1 MRKIFIIMLLFA
13 GLSAEA
19 QNLSQMPE
27 AKRNKKLVQTAKE
40 AVKKYAPDYYKYTA
54 GKYTIE
60 FCDDNDF
67 GDYRAH
73 YWVRFME
80 YDREEEYFRDGCAV
94 LVQIWDDNHIAWR
107 VGDGHGYYIPIPD
120 KPLTRGEQVK
130 TLKYQRLEPR
140 KPKLRP
146 DGRMGYSFD

>member
-1 MRKIFIIMLLFA
+1 MLLFV

-19 QNLSQMPE
+19 QNLSKMSE
-27 AKRNKKLVQTAKE
+27 TERNKKLVQTAKE

-60 FCDDNDF
+60 YIDDDQYVSKPY
-67 GDYRAH
+67 YRIEFTG
-73 YWVRFME
+73 YNKE
-80 YDREEEYFRDGCAV
+80 DEYFRNGCAV
-94 LVQIWDDNHIAWR
+94 LVQIWNDTHIAFS
-107 VGDGHGYYIPIPD
+107 VADGHGYLMPIPD

-140 KPKLRP
+140 KPKLR
-146 DGRMGYSFD
+146 DGRMQYSFD